1 MQLAE
6 WSAVAV
12 TPVGKAPLTTLSQL
26 IVAEVVHGT
35 PGDGFAGS
43 GAELDDEG
51 AGDDGGAAVPVPA
64 PAEMSDDEGL
74 PSPSNDGPVTTP
86 ATATPAAT
94 VVPAA

>member
-1 MQLAE
+1 LAE

-26 IVAEVVHGT
+26 IVAGVAHGT

-43 GAELDDEG
+43 SDELDFDG
-51 AGDDGGAAVPVPA
+51 AGEDGGVLAVAPCAPA
-64 PAEMSDDEGL
+64 PMLDGEVL

-86 ATATPAAT
+86 ATATPASA
-94 VVPAA
+94 VVPTT